1 MTHDQVQEWLDR
13 YIAAW
18 STSDPV
24 AISGL
29 FSDDAVYSYRP
40 WDSEEHSVTGAEA
53 ISVSWLESPDDPSI
67 WEAEYSAYAVDGDR
81 AVALGHTR
89 YFASD
94 DHPEKLYHNAF
105 ILRFDEEGRCS
116 RFNEFFLLKKA

>member
-18 STSDPV
+18 SASDQD

-53 ISVSWLESPDDPSI
+53 ISASWLENPDDPST
-67 WEAEYSAYAVDGDR
+67 WEAEYSAYAVDGDK

-89 YFASD
+89 YFATD
-94 DHPEKLYHNAF
+94 AHAERLYHNAF
-105 ILRFDEEGRCS
+105 VLRFDEDGRCS
-116 RFNEFFLLKKA
+116 HFNEFFLLKKD